1 MNSGGA
7 AASLTIM
14 HEAAQLHLSQAD
26 RVLARVI
33 REVGPC
39 TMRPR
44 RNCPPFQS
52 LVQAVTHQQ
61 LNGTAAQ
68 TILKRFIALFPGQKF
83 PTPEAIVSATDEQL
97 RSAGLSRA
105 KTAAIK
111 DIAHRTTTGH
121 VPTRREAA
129 RLSDEELVARLT
141 EIRGVGPWTVEMF
154 LIFTLGRRDVLP
166 VGDYGV
172 RCGFAKAY
180 GWKEL
185 PTPKELVAEGECWRP
200 YRSIAAWYMW
210 RVLDAK

>member
-1 MNSGGA
+1 
-7 AASLTIM
+7 M
-14 HEAAQLHLSQAD
+14 HRDAELHLAKAD

-33 REVGPC
+33 RDVGPC
-39 TMRPR
+39 TIRPR
-44 RNCPPFQS
+44 RNCQPFQS
-52 LVQAVTHQQ
+52 LVQAVAHQQ
-61 LNGTAAQ
+61 LNGTAAN

-83 PTPEAIVSATDEQL
+83 PSPDAIVAAPDERL

-111 DIAHRTTTGH
+111 DIAHKTSIGH
-121 VPTRREAA
+121 VPTRRDAA

-166 VGDYGV
+166 VTDYGV

-180 GWKEL
+180 AWKEL
-185 PTPKELVAEGECWRP
+185 PSPKELLAEGERWRP

-210 RVLDAK
+210 RVLDAKSG

>member
-1 MNSGGA
+1 
-7 AASLTIM
+7 M
-14 HEAAQLHLSQAD
+14 HEEAQRHLSQAD

-39 TMRPR
+39 TIRPR
-44 RNCPPFQS
+44 RSCPPFQS
-52 LVQAVTHQQ
+52 LVQAVAHQQ

-68 TILKRFIALFPGQKF
+68 TILKRFIALFPGSKF
-83 PTPEAIVSATDEQL
+83 PQPKHILAATDEQL

-105 KTAAIK
+105 KAAAIR
-111 DIAHRTTTGH
+111 DIALHTTTGH
-121 VPTRREAA
+121 VPTRRAAA

-185 PTPKELVAEGECWRP
+185 PTPKELLAEGERWRP

>member
-1 MNSGGA
+1 MHRA
-7 AASLTIM
+7 AEI
-14 HEAAQLHLSQAD
+14 HLAQAD
-26 RVLARVI
+26 RVLAGVI

-39 TMRPR
+39 RMRPR
-44 RNCPPFQS
+44 RNCQPFQS
-52 LVQAVTHQQ
+52 LVQAVAHQQ

-68 TILKRFIALFPGQKF
+68 TILKRFIALFPGTKF
-83 PTPEAIVSATDEQL
+83 PSPEAILAAPEERL

-111 DIAHRTTTGH
+111 DIAHQTTTGV

-129 RLSDEELVARLT
+129 RLSDAELIARLT

-154 LIFTLGRRDVLP
+154 LMFTLGRRDVLP

-180 GWKEL
+180 GWKAL
-185 PTPKELVAEGECWRP
+185 PTPKELLAEGERWRP
-200 YRSIAAWYMW
+200 YRSIAAWYLW

>member
-1 MNSGGA
+1 
-7 AASLTIM
+7 M
-14 HEAAQLHLSQAD
+14 HADAERHLSGVD
-26 RVLARVI
+26 HVLARVI

-39 TMRPR
+39 TLRPR
-44 RNCPPFQS
+44 RNCSPYQA

-68 TILKRFIALFPGQKF
+68 TILKRFIALFPGEKF
-83 PTPEAIVSATDEQL
+83 PSPAAVLAAPDEQL

-111 DIAHRTTTGH
+111 DIAHKATTGD
-121 VPTRREAA
+121 VPTRRAAA
-129 RLSDEELVARLT
+129 RLSDAELVTRLT
-141 EIRGVGPWTVEMF
+141 ELRGVGPWTVEMF

-180 GWKEL
+180 GWREH
-185 PTPKELVAEGECWRP
+185 PTPKELLVEGERWRP

>member
-1 MNSGGA
+1 MHRA
-7 AASLTIM
+7 A
-14 HEAAQLHLSQAD
+14 ELHLAKAD

-39 TMRPR
+39 TIRPR
-44 RNCPPFQS
+44 QKCSPFQS
-52 LVQAVTHQQ
+52 LVQAVAHQQ

-68 TILKRFIALFPGQKF
+68 TILKRFIAHFPGQKF
-83 PTPEAIVSATDEQL
+83 PTPEAIVAAPDEQL

-111 DIAHRTTTGH
+111 DIAHRTTIGH

-129 RLSDEELVARLT
+129 RLSDAELVARLT

-154 LIFTLGRRDVLP
+154 LIFTLGRPDVLP

-172 RCGFAKAY
+172 RCGFANAY

-185 PTPKELVAEGECWRP
+185 PTPKELLAEGERWRP

-210 RVLDAK
+210 RVLELK

>member
-1 MNSGGA
+1 
-7 AASLTIM
+7 M
-14 HEAAQLHLSQAD
+14 HADAERHLSKAD
-26 RVLARVI
+26 RVLARII
-33 REVGPC
+33 REMGPC
-39 TMRPR
+39 TIRPR
-44 RNCPPFQS
+44 RNCPPYQS
-52 LVQAVTHQQ
+52 LVQAHQQ

-68 TILKRFIALFPGQKF
+68 TILKRFVALFPGEKF
-83 PTPEAIVSATDEQL
+83 PPPEAVLAAPDERL

-111 DIAHRTTTGH
+111 DIAHKATTGH
-121 VPTRREAA
+121 VPTRRAAA
-129 RLSDEELVARLT
+129 RLSDAELVARLT

-180 GWKEL
+180 GWREL
-185 PTPKELVAEGECWRP
+185 PTPKELLAEGERWRP

>member
-1 MNSGGA
+1 MHRA
-7 AASLTIM
+7 A
-14 HEAAQLHLSQAD
+14 ELHLSKAD

-111 DIAHRTTTGH
+111 DIAHRTTIGH

-185 PTPKELVAEGECWRP
+185 PTPKELLAEGECWRP

>member
-1 MNSGGA
+1 
-7 AASLTIM
+7 M
-14 HEAAQLHLSQAD
+14 HRDAELHLAKAD

-39 TMRPR
+39 TIRPR
-44 RNCPPFQS
+44 RNCPPYQS
-52 LVQAVTHQQ
+52 LVQAVAHQQ

-68 TILKRFIALFPGQKF
+68 TILKRFIALFPGEQF
-83 PTPEAIVSATDEQL
+83 PSPEAVVSAPDERL

-111 DIAHRTTTGH
+111 DIARQTTTGH
-121 VPTRREAA
+121 VPTRRDAA

-180 GWKEL
+180 GWREL
-185 PTPKELVAEGECWRP
+185 PTPKELLAEGERWRP

>member
-1 MNSGGA
+1 
-7 AASLTIM
+7 M
-14 HEAAQLHLSQAD
+14 HADAERHLSKVD

-33 REVGPC
+33 RDVGPC
-39 TMRPR
+39 RLRPR
-44 RNCPPFQS
+44 RDCPPYQS

-68 TILKRFIALFPGQKF
+68 TILKRFIALFPGAKF
-83 PTPEAIVSATDEQL
+83 PPPEAVLAAPDERL

-111 DIAHRTTTGH
+111 DIAHKATTGH
-121 VPTRREAA
+121 VPTRRAAA
-129 RLSDEELVARLT
+129 RMSDAELVARLT

-185 PTPKELVAEGECWRP
+185 PTAKELLAEGERWRP
-200 YRSIAAWYMW
+200 YRSIASWYLW

>member
-1 MNSGGA
+1 
-7 AASLTIM
+7 M
-14 HEAAQLHLSQAD
+14 HADAERHLSKAD
-26 RVLARVI
+26 RILARII

-39 TMRPR
+39 TIRPR
-44 RNCPPFQS
+44 QNCAPYQS
-52 LVQAVTHQQ
+52 LVQAVAHQQ

-68 TILKRFIALFPGQKF
+68 TILKRFIALFPDGKF
-83 PTPEAIVSATDEQL
+83 PLPEHILAASEEQL

-111 DIAHRTTTGH
+111 DIAHKTTTGQ

-185 PTPKELVAEGECWRP
+185 PTAKELLAEGERWRP
-200 YRSIAAWYMW
+200 YRSIASWYMW
-210 RVLDAK
+210 RVLELK

>member
-1 MNSGGA
+1 
-7 AASLTIM
+7 M
-14 HEAAQLHLSQAD
+14 HADAERHLSGVD
-26 RVLARVI
+26 HVLARVI

-39 TMRPR
+39 TLRPR
-44 RNCPPFQS
+44 RNCSPYQS

-68 TILKRFIALFPGQKF
+68 TILKRLIALFPGEKF
-83 PTPEAIVSATDEQL
+83 PSPAAVLAAPDKQL

-111 DIAHRTTTGH
+111 DIAHKAMTGD
-121 VPTRREAA
+121 VPTRRAAA
-129 RLSDEELVARLT
+129 RLSDAELVTRLT
-141 EIRGVGPWTVEMF
+141 ELRGVGPWTVEMF

-180 GWKEL
+180 GWREH
-185 PTPKELVAEGECWRP
+185 PTPKELLVEGERWRP

>member
-1 MNSGGA
+1 MHRA
-7 AASLTIM
+7 A
-14 HEAAQLHLSQAD
+14 ELHLSKTD
-26 RVLARVI
+26 LVLARVI
-33 REVGPC
+33 RDVGPC
-39 TMRPR
+39 LMRPR

-52 LVQAVTHQQ
+52 LVQAVAHQQ

-68 TILKRFIALFPGQKF
+68 AILRRFIALFPDTKF
-83 PTPEAIVSATDEQL
+83 PQPEHILSASEEHL

-105 KTAAIK
+105 KAAAIK
-111 DIAHRTTTGH
+111 DIAHKTTIGH

-166 VGDYGV
+166 VTDYGV

-180 GWKEL
+180 GWEELPSAKEL
-185 PTPKELVAEGECWRP
+185 LAEGERWRP

-210 RVLDAK
+210 RVLDAKAG

>member
-1 MNSGGA
+1 
-7 AASLTIM
+7 M
-14 HEAAQLHLSQAD
+14 HEEAQRHLSQTD

-39 TMRPR
+39 TIRPR
-44 RNCPPFQS
+44 RSCPPFQS

-68 TILKRFIALFPGQKF
+68 TILKRFIALFPGTKF
-83 PTPEAIVSATDEQL
+83 PSPEHILAATDEQL

-105 KTAAIK
+105 KTAAIR
-111 DIAHRTTTGH
+111 DIALKTTTGH
-121 VPTRREAA
+121 VPTRRDAA
-129 RLSDEELVARLT
+129 RLSDTELVARLT
-141 EIRGVGPWTVEMF
+141 ESRGVGPWTVEMF

-185 PTPKELVAEGECWRP
+185 PSPKELLAEGERWRP

>member
-1 MNSGGA
+1 
-7 AASLTIM
+7 M
-14 HEAAQLHLSQAD
+14 HAEAERHLSKAD

-39 TMRPR
+39 TIRSR
-44 RNCPPFQS
+44 RSCPPYQS
-52 LVQAVTHQQ
+52 LVQAVAHQQ

-68 TILKRFIALFPGQKF
+68 TILKRFIALFPGEKF
-83 PTPEAIVSATDEQL
+83 PTPEAIVSAPDEQL

-111 DIAHRTTTGH
+111 DIAHQTTTGH
-121 VPTRREAA
+121 VPTGREAA

-166 VGDYGV
+166 VTDSGV

-185 PTPKELVAEGECWRP
+185 PTPKELLAEGERWRP
-200 YRSIAAWYMW
+200 YRSIASWYMW
-210 RVLDAK
+210 RVLDAKVG

>member
-1 MNSGGA
+1 
-7 AASLTIM
+7 L
-14 HEAAQLHLSQAD
+14 
-26 RVLARVI
+26 
-33 REVGPC
+33 
-39 TMRPR
+39 
-44 RNCPPFQS
+44 
-52 LVQAVTHQQ
+52 QAVTHQQ

-68 TILKRFIALFPGQKF
+68 TILKRFIALFPGAKF
-83 PTPEAIVSATDEQL
+83 PPPEAVLAAPDERL

-111 DIAHRTTTGH
+111 DIAHKATTGH
-121 VPTRREAA
+121 VPTRRAAA
-129 RLSDEELVARLT
+129 RMSDAELVARLT

-185 PTPKELVAEGECWRP
+185 PTAKELLAEGERWRP
-200 YRSIAAWYMW
+200 YRSIASWYLW

>member
-1 MNSGGA
+1 
-7 AASLTIM
+7 M
-14 HEAAQLHLSQAD
+14 HADAERHLSRAD
-26 RVLARVI
+26 RVLARII
-33 REVGPC
+33 RQVGPC
-39 TMRPR
+39 TIRPR
-44 RNCPPFQS
+44 RTCPPYQS
-52 LVQAVTHQQ
+52 LVQAVAHQQ

-68 TILKRFIALFPGQKF
+68 TILKRFIALFPGTKF
-83 PTPEAIVSATDEQL
+83 PPPEAVLAASDEQL

-111 DIAHRTTTGH
+111 DIAHKTTTGH

-180 GWKEL
+180 GWQEL
-185 PTPKELVAEGECWRP
+185 PTPKELLAEGERWRP
-200 YRSIAAWYMW
+200 YRSIASWYMW
-210 RVLDAK
+210 RVLDAPAG

>member
-1 MNSGGA
+1 
-7 AASLTIM
+7 M
-14 HEAAQLHLSQAD
+14 HRDAELHLAKAD

-33 REVGPC
+33 RDVGPC
-39 TMRPR
+39 TLRSR
-44 RNCPPFQS
+44 RSCPPYQS
-52 LVQAVTHQQ
+52 LVQAVAHQQ

-68 TILKRFIALFPGQKF
+68 TILKRFVALFPGEKF
-83 PTPEAIVSATDEQL
+83 PPPEVVLAAPDERL

-111 DIAHRTTTGH
+111 DIAYKATTGH
-121 VPTRREAA
+121 VPTRRAAA
-129 RLSDEELVARLT
+129 RLSDTELVARLT

-180 GWKEL
+180 GWLEL
-185 PTPKELVAEGECWRP
+185 PTPKELLAEGERWRP
-200 YRSIAAWYMW
+200 YRSIAAWYLW
-210 RVLDAK
+210 RVLDTK

>member
-1 MNSGGA
+1 
-7 AASLTIM
+7 M
-14 HEAAQLHLSQAD
+14 HADAERHLSKAD
-26 RVLARVI
+26 RMLARII

-39 TMRPR
+39 TIRPR
-44 RNCPPFQS
+44 RNCAPYQS
-52 LVQAVTHQQ
+52 LVQAVAHQQ

-83 PTPEAIVSATDEQL
+83 PSPEAIVAAPDEHL

-111 DIAHRTTTGH
+111 DIAHKTTTGQ

-185 PTPKELVAEGECWRP
+185 PTAKELLAEGERWRP
-200 YRSIAAWYMW
+200 YRSIASWYMW
-210 RVLDAK
+210 RVLELK

>member
-1 MNSGGA
+1 
-7 AASLTIM
+7 M
-14 HEAAQLHLSQAD
+14 HADAERHLSKVD

-33 REVGPC
+33 RDVGPC
-39 TMRPR
+39 RLRPR
-44 RNCPPFQS
+44 RDCPPYQS

-68 TILKRFIALFPGQKF
+68 TILNRFIALFPGATF
-83 PTPEAIVSATDEQL
+83 PPPEAVLAAPDERL

-111 DIAHRTTTGH
+111 DIAHKATTGH
-121 VPTRREAA
+121 VPTRRAAA
-129 RLSDEELVARLT
+129 RLSDAELVARLT

-185 PTPKELVAEGECWRP
+185 PTPKELLAEGERWRP
-200 YRSIAAWYMW
+200 YRSIASWYLW

>member
-1 MNSGGA
+1 
-7 AASLTIM
+7 M
-14 HEAAQLHLSQAD
+14 HAEAERHLAQAD
-26 RVLARVI
+26 PVLASI
-33 REVGPC
+33 IQKVGPC
-39 TMRPR
+39 TVRPR
-44 RNCPPFQS
+44 RNCPPYQS
-52 LVQAVTHQQ
+52 LVQAVAHQQ

-68 TILKRFIALFPGQKF
+68 RILDRFIALFPGKKF
-83 PTPEAIVSATDEQL
+83 PTPEAIVAASEEQL

-105 KTAAIK
+105 KAAAIR
-111 DIAHRTTTGH
+111 DIAHKATTGH
-121 VPTRREAA
+121 VPTRRDAA
-129 RLSDEELVARLT
+129 RLSDADLVERLT

-185 PTPKELVAEGECWRP
+185 PTPKELLAEGERWRP

-210 RVLDAK
+210 RVLDMK

>member
-1 MNSGGA
+1 MHRA
-7 AASLTIM
+7 A
-14 HEAAQLHLSQAD
+14 ELHLSKSD

-33 REVGPC
+33 RDVGPC
-39 TMRPR
+39 MLRPR
-44 RNCPPFQS
+44 RNCQPFQS

-68 TILKRFIALFPGQKF
+68 AILKRFIALFPGSKF
-83 PTPEAIVSATDEQL
+83 PQPGDIIAASDERL

-111 DIAHRTTTGH
+111 DIARNTSTGH

-129 RLSDEELVARLT
+129 RLTDEDLVARLT

-180 GWKEL
+180 RWKEM
-185 PTPKELVAEGECWRP
+185 PTPKELLAEGECWRP
-200 YRSIAAWYMW
+200 YRSIAAWYLW
-210 RVLDAK
+210 RVLEAG

>member
-1 MNSGGA
+1 
-7 AASLTIM
+7 M
-14 HEAAQLHLSQAD
+14 HADAERHLSKAD

-39 TMRPR
+39 TLRPR
-44 RNCPPFQS
+44 RNLQPFQS

-68 TILKRFIALFPGQKF
+68 TILKRFIALFPDAKF
-83 PTPEAIVSATDEQL
+83 PQPQHILAASEDQL

-105 KTAAIK
+105 KTTAIK
-111 DIAHRTTTGH
+111 DIAHKATTGH
-121 VPTRREAA
+121 VPTRRVAA

-180 GWKEL
+180 GWKAL
-185 PTPKELVAEGECWRP
+185 PTPKELLAEGERWRP
-200 YRSIAAWYMW
+200 YRSIGSWYMW
-210 RVLDAK
+210 RVLDQK

>member
-1 MNSGGA
+1 
-7 AASLTIM
+7 M
-14 HEAAQLHLSQAD
+14 HEEAQRHLSQTD

-39 TMRPR
+39 TIRPR
-44 RNCPPFQS
+44 RSCPPFQS

-68 TILKRFIALFPGQKF
+68 TILKRFIALFPGTKF
-83 PTPEAIVSATDEQL
+83 PSPEHILAATDEQL

-105 KTAAIK
+105 KTAAIR
-111 DIAHRTTTGH
+111 DIALKTTTGH
-121 VPTRREAA
+121 VPTRRDAA
-129 RLSDEELVARLT
+129 RLSDTELVARLT

-185 PTPKELVAEGECWRP
+185 PSPKELLAEGERWRP

>member
-1 MNSGGA
+1 MHA
-7 AASLTIM
+7 DAERHLTKV
-14 HEAAQLHLSQAD
+14 D

-33 REVGPC
+33 RDVGPC
-39 TMRPR
+39 RLRPR
-44 RNCPPFQS
+44 RDCPPYQS

-68 TILKRFIALFPGQKF
+68 TILKRFIALFPGAKF
-83 PTPEAIVSATDEQL
+83 PPPEAVLAAPDERL

-111 DIAHRTTTGH
+111 DIARKTTTGQ

-129 RLSDEELVARLT
+129 RLTDEELVARLT

-185 PTPKELVAEGECWRP
+185 PTAKELLAEGERWRP
-200 YRSIAAWYMW
+200 YRSIASWYLW

>member
-1 MNSGGA
+1 MHRA
-7 AASLTIM
+7 A
-14 HEAAQLHLSQAD
+14 ELHLSKAD

-39 TMRPR
+39 TIRPR
-44 RNCPPFQS
+44 RNCPPYQS
-52 LVQAVTHQQ
+52 LVQAVAHQQ
-61 LNGTAAQ
+61 LNGTAAK
-68 TILKRFIALFPGQKF
+68 TILSRFIALFPDSKF
-83 PTPEAIVSATDEQL
+83 PQPEHILSASEEQL

-111 DIAHRTTTGH
+111 DIAHKTSLGH
-121 VPTRREAA
+121 VPTHREAA
-129 RLSDEELVARLT
+129 RLSDEELVTRLT

-185 PTPKELVAEGECWRP
+185 PTPKELLAEGERWRP
-200 YRSIAAWYMW
+200 YRSIASWYMW
-210 RVLDAK
+210 RVLELK